1 LSEST
6 RPDDLNSRSIS
17 LNYLIEEAE
26 IPRLSRLCG
35 PLETNIDYL
44 ARRLGVGISRRGAQ
58 FQVSG
63 QEKPVRTAIS
73 VLEKLY
79 AESKRDITHE
89 TIHLILQTELEKEP
103 ETMSEPRSQLSFEIK
118 PDSEPSAPSLNPS
131 QISQTKNTPSCTKRS
146 VDSRRSSVRAP
157 LSTHFPQLS
166 LASYDEGGHSSKS
179 AG

>member
-79 AESKRDITHE
+79 A
-89 TIHLILQTELEKEP
+89 
-103 ETMSEPRSQLSFEIK
+103 
-118 PDSEPSAPSLNPS
+118 
-131 QISQTKNTPSCTKRS
+131 
-146 VDSRRSSVRAP
+146 
-157 LSTHFPQLS
+157 
-166 LASYDEGGHSSKS
+166 
-179 AG
+179 